1 MKQFIYDSWNGIMDH
16 NKNPLRHIA
25 DLQVRHM
32 IMQVL
37 AFLWSAVFALYI
49 VDSIYA
55 FGVSALAHVV
65 FLGAIVLTVGTFK
78 VAEKQPWRFGSYHSY
93 GRSRGYVIY
102 RDRKGN
108 PYKVPLDDKDPV
120 GEHE

>member
-55 FGVSALAHVV
+55 FGISALAHVV

-78 VAEKQPWRFGSYHSY
+78 VAENQPWRFGSYHSY

-108 PYKVPLDDKDPV
+108 TYKVPLDDKDPG

>member
-78 VAEKQPWRFGSYHSY
+78 GAEKQPWRFGSYHSY

-108 PYKVPLDDKDPV
+108 PYKVPLDDKDPG

>member
-37 AFLWSAVFALYI
+37 AFMWSAVFALYI
-49 VDSIYA
+49 VESIYA
-55 FGVSALAHVV
+55 FGISASPTWCL
-65 FLGAIVLTVGTFK
+65 L
-78 VAEKQPWRFGSYHSY
+78 EQ
-93 GRSRGYVIY
+93 
-102 RDRKGN
+102 
-108 PYKVPLDDKDPV
+108 
-120 GEHE
+120 